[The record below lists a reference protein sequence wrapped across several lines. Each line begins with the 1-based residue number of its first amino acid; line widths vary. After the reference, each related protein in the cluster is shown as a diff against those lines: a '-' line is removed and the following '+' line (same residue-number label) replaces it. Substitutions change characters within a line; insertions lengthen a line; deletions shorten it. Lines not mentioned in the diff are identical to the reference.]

1 MLFRSRDGLKLI
13 EKASDSEALA
23 LASQNDDEVY
33 LVPAFVGLGAP
44 YWDQEARGAIFGLT
58 RGTTEK
64 DLVKAT
70 LQGIAYQVRDIL
82 EAMADDTQIKIPV
95 LKVDGGATNNNYLM
109 QFQADILNIPV
120 QRTGDLET
128 TALGAAFLAGLAVGY
143 WKDLDELKQ
152 VTSEGRRFEVLMD
165 QEQRDRLYAG
175 WKKAVQATRLF
186 E

>member
-1 MLFRSRDGLKLI
+1 MAGSSIQWLRDGLKLI
-13 EKASDSEALA
+13 EKASDSEVLA

-95 LKVDGGATNNNYLM
+95 
-109 QFQADILNIPV
+109 
-120 QRTGDLET
+120 
-128 TALGAAFLAGLAVGY
+128 
-143 WKDLDELKQ
+143 
-152 VTSEGRRFEVLMD
+152 
-165 QEQRDRLYAG
+165 
-175 WKKAVQATRLF
+175 
-186 E
+186 